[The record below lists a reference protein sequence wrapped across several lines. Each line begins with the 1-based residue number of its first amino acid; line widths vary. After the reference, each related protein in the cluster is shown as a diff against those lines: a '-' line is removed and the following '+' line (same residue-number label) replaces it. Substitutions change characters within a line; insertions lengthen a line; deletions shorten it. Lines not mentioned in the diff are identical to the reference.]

1 MGAGSVLRSCR
12 SVDDLSGGDL
22 CGSRW
27 SEWWPPV
34 LWPGVLGLAGP
45 ASAGS
50 APGSSAS
57 ASPAAVGASDVSAQ
71 GTAPACIKRTVAPG
85 YAKLKNNC
93 GRYMWVKVIIK
104 AGPDSP
110 CYPMR
115 PGGTVHDI
123 WTVGWYDRTVTC

>member
-1 MGAGSVLRSCR
+1 MRKSIVGMVAAGAVA
-12 SVDDLSGGDL
+12 
-22 CGSRW
+22 
-27 SEWWPPV
+27 
-34 LWPGVLGLAGP
+34 GVLGLAGP
-45 ASAGS
+45 ASAG
-50 APGSSAS
+50 
-57 ASPAAVGASDVSAQ
+57 PAAVGASDVSAQ

-115 PGGTVHDI
+115 PGGTVHDL